1 MNDKVCKYDP
11 DVKLFMEIGKA
22 QLNVSGNQYRLTFDN
37 GQMNL
42 KLGDLVSCGGI
53 DNGGRFVV
61 VDVHSVYEK
70 EDVADNPKIVN
81 RMEVTV
87 VPEISKDFAI
97 PLPVD
102 DGIKSCGSLRGSSHP
117 YTGSKSNDAP
127 VFSIRT
133 ATVHDSLDPYRMNQ
147 VKVTYEGD
155 TYPSAEWVKVLT
167 PFASKKNGISCKLV
181 EGDKVLVC
189 TIKTPN
195 KEESFVVGSY
205 YEGEDN
211 TPPNG
216 QRKFS
221 TIIRSKNGQYIG
233 FEESND
239 IFDFLGGFLPD
250 GIKKLIETIFLS
262 KKETWDTNEGSKTYN
277 ALGGIEMSDTYGL
290 FTIAGSSS
298 KRKITISSPFGTVGI
313 DAAMGITIS
322 APNGDIKIVG
332 KNIDIE
338 AGNNLTLKSGTNID
352 SSYYKNGFSTETI
365 LNNFG
370 NSVSN
375 AISDLFDFPA
385 LRFVVELLAKPIAGT
400 LKIHSGRNLLLEA
413 NGTDAHFPD
422 HKMSFDHVEKQ
433 IDDKVD
439 QIVLKINK
447 YIAAFKS
454 YKYSINLEYVNLM
467 KERKKLYDDI
477 SIEFRDKT
485 NNNDVFTDVN
495 LNALLF
501 GWLTQEDVVQQND
514 VKERLV
520 YVGPVLIDPLVMK
533 NVYVNLTNKINK
545 LRGKFVSFWNID
557 ECCKS
562 DFNNI
567 YVDNQRDQ
575 MFDNYVKK
583 TRDNAKKNTL
593 MKQNDNYSE
602 SAVQLFVDNNK
613 QNSLLRS
620 GVMCIFDGA
629 NNDNIF
635 KYNGEVGI
643 DEEKWN
649 SEEKWFKM
657 IDSIELETSE
667 WDNLKYG
674 AANTVIDIANKILP
688 LEAFSTRS
696 WGKETKGQILMS
708 QHVDSTLSINGQTL
722 KEEFSG
728 TSLGQLREAMRNA
741 TL

>member
-11 DVKLFMEIGKA
+11 DVKLFKEIGKA

-117 YTGSKSNDAP
+117 YTSSKSNDAP

-167 PFASKKNGISCKLV
+167 PFASKGNGVSCKLV

-189 TIKTPN
+189 TINRTTNEGTK
-195 KEESFVVGSY
+195 KESFVVGSF
-205 YEGEDN
+205 YEGKDN

-352 SSYYKNGFSTETI
+352 SSYVQNSFWKTVGSN
-365 LNNFG
+365 LG
-370 NSVSN
+370 NSISN
-375 AISDLFDFPA
+375 SISDLFDFPA
-385 LRFVVELLAKPIAGT
+385 LRFVAELLIKPIAGT
-400 LKIHSGRNLLLEA
+400 LKVHSGRNLLLEA

-422 HKMSFDHVEKQ
+422 HTFPIQNHKETLMPTEK
-433 IDDKVD
+433 
-439 QIVLKINK
+439 
-447 YIAAFKS
+447 
-454 YKYSINLEYVNLM
+454 
-467 KERKKLYDDI
+467 DI
-477 SIEFRDKT
+477 SILADRIKKWIGCFKTYKTQIVSKYKTFAEQRQSLRKCITDDFIIKNGTEPNTLINNWLLNEQDFTADLAKQDVSVGNQAKEAEKEYTDLVDSVKELKNYLNDFWNTEAYLKSNFVTENDLFKFTDDSTYTNERMFNAYVKILRQGANTNEMKCFLTQYDNDSVLEGKLFTNLNTQKT
-485 NNNDVFTDVN
+485 N
-495 LNALLF
+495 
-501 GWLTQEDVVQQND
+501 
-514 VKERLV
+514 
-520 YVGPVLIDPLVMK
+520 
-533 NVYVNLTNKINK
+533 
-545 LRGKFVSFWNID
+545 
-557 ECCKS
+557 
-562 DFNNI
+562 
-567 YVDNQRDQ
+567 
-575 MFDNYVKK
+575 
-583 TRDNAKKNTL
+583 
-593 MKQNDNYSE
+593 
-602 SAVQLFVDNNK
+602 
-613 QNSLLRS
+613 LRS
-620 GVMCIFDGA
+620 GVMQIINCSKIC
-629 NNDNIF
+629 
-635 KYNGEVGI
+635 KYNKDI
-643 DEEKWN
+643 SDYKSDEEWI
-649 SEEKWFKM
+649 KM
-657 IDSIELETSE
+657 IDSIELETTAGDTLGT
-667 WDNLKYG
+667 WFNNMG
-674 AANTVIDIANKILP
+674 IDILNKLLP
-688 LEAFSTRS
+688 IESFNTTS

-728 TSLGQLREAMRNA
+728 TSLAGVREAMRNA